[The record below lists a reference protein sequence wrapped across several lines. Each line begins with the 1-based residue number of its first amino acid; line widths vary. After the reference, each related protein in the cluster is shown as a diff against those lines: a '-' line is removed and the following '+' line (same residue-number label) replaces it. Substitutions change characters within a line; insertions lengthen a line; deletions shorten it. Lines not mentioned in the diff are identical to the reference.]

1 MKLVVLGGTGG
12 TGRAVLEQ
20 ALAAG
25 HDVTA
30 VVRNRSALDARDRLS
45 IVEGDVT
52 DAGSLE
58 RHLEG
63 ADALISGLGSRA
75 SLREPVTLYSRS
87 SEAIVEALRRRQVKR
102 LLVVTAGGYVKDPAA
117 HWWFRRVIQPILV
130 RVLRHVYDDM
140 QRMEAIIERSELDW
154 TIVRPARLLDGP
166 ATGSYRTVTN
176 GLVPKGGTIT
186 RADVAHLLLDALTH
200 ERFIRELVSVAY

>member
-1 MKLVVLGGTGG
+1 
-12 TGRAVLEQ
+12 
-20 ALAAG
+20 
-25 HDVTA
+25 
-30 VVRNRSALDARDRLS
+30 
-45 IVEGDVT
+45 
-52 DAGSLE
+52 
-58 RHLEG
+58 
-63 ADALISGLGSRA
+63 
-75 SLREPVTLYSRS
+75 
-87 SEAIVEALRRRQVKR
+87 